1 MQSLFWAFCCVCVVI
16 WLIGWAVLI
25 AEELSQKKQ
34 QRFSNWLKEMCK
46 KYGHEFIALTAAIT
60 LSGCASTGNVQIKHT
75 CPPMLREATYQAM
88 QADELAD
95 YRIAVEQCK

>member
-1 MQSLFWAFCCVCVVI
+1 MQSVFWAFCCVCVVI
-16 WLIGWAVLI
+16 WLIGWVVLI
-25 AEELSQKKQ
+25 AEKLSLKKQ
-34 QRFSNWLKEMCK
+34 QKFSEWLTRMVNELERRCL
-46 KYGHEFIALTAAIT
+46 ALLLLIT
-60 LSGCASTGNVQIKHT
+60 LTGCASTGSVQIKHT

>member
-1 MQSLFWAFCCVCVVI
+1 MQSAFWAFWCVCVVI
-16 WLIGWAVLI
+16 WLIGWGVLI
-25 AEELSQKKQ
+25 AEKISQKKQ
-34 QRFSNWLKEMCK
+34 QRFSKWLKDICK
-46 KYGHEFIALTAAIT
+46 ESEKRFSALILLIT

>member
-1 MQSLFWAFCCVCVVI
+1 MLYLFYVFCAACVLL

-34 QRFSNWLKEMCK
+34 QQLNKWLKEMCK
-46 KYGHEFIALTAAIT
+46 KYGRELLALTAAIT
-60 LSGCASTGNVQIKHT
+60 LSGCANTGNVQIKHT

>member
-1 MQSLFWAFCCVCVVI
+1 VVV

-25 AEELSQKKQ
+25 AEKLSLKKQ
-34 QRFSNWLKEMCK
+34 QKFIEWLRKMARESEKKFS
-46 KYGHEFIALTAAIT
+46 ALILLIT
-60 LSGCASTGNVQIKHT
+60 LTGCASTGNVQTKPT

-95 YRIAVEQCK
+95 YRIAVEECK

>member
-16 WLIGWAVLI
+16 WLIGWVVLI
-25 AEELSQKKQ
+25 AEKTSLKKQ
-34 QRFSNWLKEMCK
+34 QKFSAWLMKMVNELEKRCL
-46 KYGHEFIALTAAIT
+46 ALLLLIT
-60 LSGCASTGNVQIKHT
+60 LSGCASTGNVQIRHT

>member
-1 MQSLFWAFCCVCVVI
+1 MCFVV
-16 WLIGWAVLI
+16 WLIGWVLLF
-25 AEELSQKKQ
+25 AEKISQKKQ
-34 QRFSNWLKEMCK
+34 QRFIKWLKDMCK
-46 KYGHEFIALTAAIT
+46 ESEKRFSALILLIT
-60 LSGCASTGNVQIKHT
+60 LTGCASTGNVQIKHS

>member
-1 MQSLFWAFCCVCVVI
+1 MRYLFYAFCAVCVLL

-34 QRFSNWLKEMCK
+34 QRLNSWLKEMCK
-46 KYGHEFIALTAAIT
+46 KYGRELLALTATIT

>member
-1 MQSLFWAFCCVCVVI
+1 MRYLFYAFCAACVLL

-34 QRFSNWLKEMCK
+34 QQFSNWLKEMCK
-46 KYGHEFIALTAAIT
+46 KYGQEFIALTAAIT

>member
-1 MQSLFWAFCCVCVVI
+1 MRYLFYAFCAACVLL

-25 AEELSQKKQ
+25 AEELSRKKQ
-34 QRFSNWLKEMCK
+34 QRLNSWLKEMCK
-46 KYGHEFIALTAAIT
+46 KYGHELLALTAAIT